1 MKQVIP
7 TIDHVHVGAADLPT
21 AADPWTGIS
30 EDVIRRFFD
39 VLCIEQGLP
48 KGMLSAYRA
57 DLDAFD
63 RWLIEAKHKTL
74 ISATEQDVRE
84 YLIVSMSCIK
94 AFYGFLVSA
103 GCRDDDPTK
112 VARKPRKRRHY
123 SGAAPHALAGSP
135 GAPSQRRP
143 VKKKNSGAARR

>member
-7 TIDHVHVGAADLPT
+7 TIDHVPVGAVDSTT

-30 EDVIRRFFD
+30 EDVIHRFFD

-48 KGMLSAYRA
+48 QGMLSAYRA

-74 ISATEQDVRE
+74 ISATEQDVSE
-84 YLIVSMSCIK
+84 YLTVSMSCIK

-112 VARKPRKRRHY
+112 AARKPRRR
-123 SGAAPHALAGSP
+123 
-135 GAPSQRRP
+135 RRR
-143 VKKKNSGAARR
+143 N

>member
-1 MKQVIP
+1 MKHSIP
-7 TIDHVHVGAADLPT
+7 TIDHVHVGAADSPT
-21 AADPWTGIS
+21 AADPWSGIS

-48 KGMLSAYRA
+48 IGMLSAYRA

-74 ISATEQDVRE
+74 ISATEQDVTE
-84 YLIVSMSCIK
+84 YLTVSMSCIK

-112 VARKPRKRRHY
+112 AARKPRKRRPR
-123 SGAAPHALAGSP
+123 S
-135 GAPSQRRP
+135 
-143 VKKKNSGAARR
+143 

>member
-7 TIDHVHVGAADLPT
+7 TIDHVHVGATDAA
-21 AADPWTGIS
+21 AADPWSGIS

-48 KGMLSAYRA
+48 HGMLSAYRA

-74 ISATEQDVRE
+74 ISATEQDVSE
-84 YLIVSMSCIK
+84 YLAVSMSCIK

-112 VARKPRKRRHY
+112 AAPKPRSRR
-123 SGAAPHALAGSP
+123 
-135 GAPSQRRP
+135 RR
-143 VKKKNSGAARR
+143 

>member
-7 TIDHVHVGAADLPT
+7 TIDHVHVGAIDAAA
-21 AADPWTGIS
+21 AADPWSGIS
-30 EDVIRRFFD
+30 EDMIRRFFD

-74 ISATEQDVRE
+74 ISATEQDVSE
-84 YLIVSMSCIK
+84 YLTVSMSCIK

-112 VARKPRKRRHY
+112 AARKPRKRR
-123 SGAAPHALAGSP
+123 
-135 GAPSQRRP
+135 RR
-143 VKKKNSGAARR
+143 N

>member
-7 TIDHVHVGAADLPT
+7 TIDHIPVGAADPT
-21 AADPWTGIS
+21 AEADPWTGIS

-63 RWLIEAKHKTL
+63 RWLIEAKNKTL
-74 ISATEQDVRE
+74 ISATEQDVSE
-84 YLIVSMSCIK
+84 YLTVSMSCIK

-112 VARKPRKRRHY
+112 AARKPRKRR
-123 SGAAPHALAGSP
+123 
-135 GAPSQRRP
+135 QR
-143 VKKKNSGAARR
+143 N